1 MFVHYHL
8 EHKSQIDKEIRFFSD
23 IAVAESGS
31 ERSEHSVV
39 VIAERSSNFSVVVE
53 NILEFIGIL
62 SDSKAE
68 LHNVVLR
75 EMHLCLDLG
84 CQKLVPGQFHMS
96 HACKR
101 HLLFCIMSEPLA
113 TNGVADEEWYVFPHW
128 K

>member
-8 EHKSQIDKEIRFFSD
+8 EHKSQIEKKIRFFSD
-23 IAVAESGS
+23 IAVAECGS

-84 CQKLVPGQFHMS
+84 CQKIVDWFSIGS
-96 HACKR
+96 KR
-101 HLLFCIMSEPLA
+101 
-113 TNGVADEEWYVFPHW
+113 T
-128 K
+128 